1 MFFPC
6 CVEELKTREMNEGVT
21 IDMSMQQPL
30 LSASAADLRTLLQR
44 IEQDIV
50 PKTRKGVK
58 NGNKVF
64 GAAIL
69 DSELDLIIAETN
81 NEIVNPLFHGEIN
94 LINEWAKVTPA
105 AERGPTAQKSV
116 FLSTHEPCCM
126 CIRYV

>member
-1 MFFPC
+1 MLFSC
-6 CVEELKTREMNEGVT
+6 CVEELKTKEMNEGVA
-21 IDMSMQQPL
+21 IDESMQQPL
-30 LSASAADLRTLLQR
+30 LSASAADLRTLLQT

-50 PKTRKGVK
+50 PKTRNGVK

-94 LINEWAKVTPA
+94 LINEWSKVTTA
-105 AERGPTAQKSV
+105 AERGPDAQKSV

-126 CIRYV
+126 CIR